1 MQLVGSTFWC
11 EVPDGWQ
18 ETRQPGCVIAA
29 APTGE
34 LGFTPNVV
42 LRESR
47 IEHRPDTLASI
58 SQANLRSVTETSPG
72 TMVIQVEALI
82 RDGAEHRRL
91 WLLTPVAP
99 EGTRGIS
106 LCLLT
111 IQELV
116 VVDQVVAELTLTMPF
131 VEWHP
136 GHPYQDILA
145 TLRAMPPAE
154 RVAPPGSS
162 EVPDVGLD
170 AWATARDG
178 APREDLSVV
187 QPPPLVLATEPLV
200 FSRHTTEAFVTAVST
215 RAFPP
220 FTGRARDE
228 LMAADLVESDGTFNA
243 AGFWYADHILSGQG
257 WTITA
262 AARFPREFQFWVTD
276 SSTLFI
282 APHPEQPS
290 NRLMGYCHSND
301 LFRILLAWSR
311 ITPAWRM
318 DVELEISRADLQAKV
333 ERDVLPPG
341 PADGDV
347 AEFLRQPW
355 HHMSLT
361 DAEGEPHLNWLHTP
375 QRGDALNWVSSSLRN
390 LRRKVSVRQ
399 DPKEPFWF
407 RLTATIAE
415 KE

>member
-1 MQLVGSTFWC
+1 MELVGSTFSC
-11 EVPDGWQ
+11 EVPDDWQ

-47 IEHRPDTLASI
+47 IEQRPDTLAAI
-58 SQANLRSVTETSPG
+58 SQANLRGVAEASPG
-72 TMVIQVEALI
+72 TMVIQVESLT
-82 RDGAEHRRL
+82 RHGVEHRRL
-91 WLLTPVAP
+91 WLLTPVLP
-99 EGTRGIS
+99 EGTQGIS

-116 VVDQVVAELTLTMPF
+116 VLDQVVAELTLTMPF
-131 VEWHP
+131 VEWRP
-136 GHPYQDILA
+136 GHPYQDILGSLQA
-145 TLRAMPPAE
+145 IPPAE
-154 RVAPPGSS
+154 RVSPPSS
-162 EVPDVGLD
+162 SDVPDVVLD

-187 QPPPLVLATEPLV
+187 EPPPLVLPVPPLV
-200 FSRHTTEAFVTAVST
+200 FSSHTAEAFVTTVST
-215 RAFPP
+215 RAFTP
-220 FTGRARDE
+220 FTGRAREE
-228 LMAADLVESDGTFNA
+228 LMAADLIEADGTFNA

-262 AARFPREFQFWVTD
+262 AARFPRRFQFWVTD
-276 SSTLFI
+276 SSTVFI

-290 NRLMGYCHSND
+290 NRLLGYCHSND
-301 LFRILLAWSR
+301 LFRILLAWVKA
-311 ITPAWRM
+311 IPAWQL
-318 DVELEISRADLQAKV
+318 DLGLELSRADLQAKI
-333 ERDVLPPG
+333 EKDVLPTG
-341 PADGDV
+341 PTDGDA

-355 HHMSLT
+355 QYLSLT
-361 DAEGEPHLNWLHTP
+361 DDDDEPHLNWIHTP
-375 QRGDALNWVSSSLRN
+375 ERGDALNWVQSSLLN
-390 LRRKVSVRQ
+390 FKRKISLRQ
-399 DPKEPFWF
+399 DPAEPFWL